1 MNIPIYSEK
10 VRAYSIQRKTKET
23 DISLSLCLDGGEVSV
38 STGIGFFDHMLTA
51 LAFYAGWGLN
61 LQVQG
66 DLYVDGHHT
75 VEDTGIVLGQAFR
88 QALGDKK
95 GIRRFGTAFVPMDEA
110 LCRTVLDCSNRPYLV
125 LQADMPQ
132 PMIGS
137 YDSCLTKEFMQAFAV
152 HGGITLHQQCEYGDN
167 AHHITEA
174 LYKSLGMA
182 LKEAVQVVGSGVTS
196 TKGVL

>member
-1 MNIPIYSEK
+1 MRNAEI
-10 VRAYSIQRKTKET
+10 RRDTKET
-23 DISLSLCLDGGEVSV
+23 QIHLSLCLEGGEVSV

-61 LQVQG
+61 LQVEG

-88 QALGDKK
+88 QALGDRI

-125 LQADMPQ
+125 FQADMPQ
-132 PMIGS
+132 PMIGA

-152 HGGITLHQQCEYGDN
+152 HGGITLHQCCEYGDN

-182 LKEAVQVVGSGVTS
+182 LKEAAQVVGAGVRS

>member
-1 MNIPIYSEK
+1 MRCAEIS
-10 VRAYSIQRKTKET
+10 RKTKET
-23 DISLSLCLDGGEVSV
+23 DISLSLCLEGGAVSV

-51 LAFYAGWGLN
+51 LAFYAGWGLI
-61 LQVQG
+61 LRVEG

-88 QALGDKK
+88 QALGDKN
-95 GIRRFGTAFVPMDEA
+95 GIRRFGTAYVPMDEA

-125 LQADMPQ
+125 FQADMPQ
-132 PMIGS
+132 PMIGG

-152 HGGITLHQQCEYGDN
+152 HGGITLHQTCEYGDN

-182 LKEAVQVVGSGVTS
+182 LKEAAQVVGSGVTS

>member
-1 MNIPIYSEK
+1 MRCAEIS
-10 VRAYSIQRKTKET
+10 RRTKET

-38 STGIGFFDHMLTA
+38 TTGIGFFDHMLTA

-61 LQVQG
+61 LRVEG

-88 QALGDKK
+88 QALGDKA
-95 GIRRFGTAFVPMDEA
+95 GIRRFGTAFVPMDES

-125 LQADMPQ
+125 FQADMPQ
-132 PMIGS
+132 PMIGA
-137 YDSCLTKEFMQAFAV
+137 YDSCLTREFMQAFAV
-152 HGGITLHQQCEYGDN
+152 HGGITLHQKCEYGDN

-182 LKEAVQVVGSGVTS
+182 LKEAAQVVGSGVTS

>member
-1 MNIPIYSEK
+1 MRCAEIS
-10 VRAYSIQRKTKET
+10 RKTKET
-23 DISLSLCLDGGEVSV
+23 DISLSLCLEGGAVSV

-51 LAFYAGWGLN
+51 LAFYAGWGLT
-61 LQVQG
+61 LRVEG

-75 VEDTGIVLGQAFR
+75 VEDTGIVLGQAFC
-88 QALGDKK
+88 QALGDKN
-95 GIRRFGTAFVPMDEA
+95 GIRRFGTAYVPMDEA

-125 LQADMPQ
+125 FQADMPQ
-132 PMIGS
+132 PMIGG

-152 HGGITLHQQCEYGDN
+152 HGGITLHQKCEYGDN

-182 LKEAVQVVGSGVTS
+182 LKEAAQVVGSGVTS

>member
-1 MNIPIYSEK
+1 MRNADIN
-10 VRAYSIQRKTKET
+10 RKTKET
-23 DISLSLCLDGGEVSV
+23 DISLSLCLEGGEVSV

-51 LAFYAGWGLN
+51 LAFYAGWGLT
-61 LQVQG
+61 LRVEG

-88 QALGDKK
+88 QALGDKV
-95 GIRRFGTAFVPMDEA
+95 GIRRFGTAHVPMDEA

-125 LQADMPQ
+125 FQADMPQ
-132 PMIGS
+132 PMIGG
-137 YDSCLTKEFMQAFAV
+137 YDSCLTREFMQAFAV
-152 HGGITLHQQCEYGDN
+152 HGGITLHQTCEYGDN

-182 LKEAVQVVGSGVTS
+182 LKEAAQVVGSGVTS

>member
-1 MNIPIYSEK
+1 MRNADIN
-10 VRAYSIQRKTKET
+10 RKTKET
-23 DISLSLCLDGGEVSV
+23 DISLSLCLEGGEVSV

-51 LAFYAGWGLN
+51 LAFYAGWGLT
-61 LQVQG
+61 LRVEG

-88 QALGDKK
+88 QALGDKV
-95 GIRRFGTAFVPMDEA
+95 GIRRFGTAYVPMDEA

-125 LQADMPQ
+125 FQADMPQ
-132 PMIGS
+132 PMIGG
-137 YDSCLTKEFMQAFAV
+137 YDSCLTREFMQAFAV
-152 HGGITLHQQCEYGDN
+152 HGGITLHQTCEYGDN

-182 LKEAVQVVGSGVTS
+182 LKEAAQVVGSGVTS